1 MPKRHVEAA
10 QDRGV
15 LVLTIQD
22 DELHSDPIAEALR
35 QDLLAEIRQ
44 SGLKKLVLDFQKV
57 RFITTIGFQP
67 LLSVRR
73 KVNELGG
80 QLLICELSPTVK
92 EVFEVTRLIS
102 TKPSVLAAFDH
113 EDKRE
118 DAIARLSQSD

>member
-1 MPKRHVEAA
+1 MPKPHVEAV

-22 DELHSDPIAEALR
+22 EELHSDPIAEALR
-35 QDLLAEIRQ
+35 QELLTGIRQ
-44 SGLKKLVLDFQKV
+44 SGLKKLVLDFRNV
-57 RFITTIGFQP
+57 RFITTIAFQP

-80 QLLICELSPTVK
+80 QLLICELSPAVA

-102 TKPSVLAAFDH
+102 TKPGVLAAFDH
-113 EDKRE
+113 EARRA
-118 DAIARLSQSD
+118 DAITRLSQSD